1 LEHFDYSSPGAY
13 FVTIAAQN
21 RRPLFGRLNE
31 TASIDLNEVGKMI
44 NAWWMK
50 LPQKFPPVTLDAHI
64 VMPDHLHGLVLLL
77 CDDESGS
84 AAPVSLSQVMQ
95 WFETMTT
102 AEYFRHVRHDEWPM
116 VHQRLWQRSFFDH
129 VVRTERELE
138 EIRKYLEENPGEL
151 WERFAGRTHGS
162 APTS

>member
-21 RRPLFGRLNE
+21 RRSLFGRLNE
-31 TASIDLNEVGKMI
+31 TASIDLNEVGEMI

-50 LPQKFPPVTLDAHI
+50 LPQKFPPVTLDADI
-64 VMPDHLHGLVLLL
+64 VMPDHLHRLVLLL

-95 WFETMTT
+95 WF
-102 AEYFRHVRHDEWPM
+102 DEWPM

-138 EIRKYLEENPGEL
+138 EIRKYIEENPGEL

-162 APTS
+162 APTR